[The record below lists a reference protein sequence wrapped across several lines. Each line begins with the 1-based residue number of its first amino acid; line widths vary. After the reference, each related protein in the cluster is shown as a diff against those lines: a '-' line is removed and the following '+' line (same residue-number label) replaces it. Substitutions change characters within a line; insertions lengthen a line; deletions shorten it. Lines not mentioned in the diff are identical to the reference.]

1 MLDPAADIAKA
12 KKKDRGDG
20 DGGEVAADAVRP
32 AEKGV
37 IYPEGEVVC
46 REDEDGQ
53 TDINKGFAKDEADVE
68 EPIFNNGVTNC

>member
-53 TDINKGFAKDEADVE
+53 TDINRE
-68 EPIFNNGVTNC
+68 